1 MATQGD
7 GCRVSRERAWLDGV
21 DQQSLWS
28 EEVHR
33 GSRLSWGP
41 DRHDGKATYM
51 TQARDSRANSR
62 LKSVIRH
69 FSGEA

>member
-7 GCRVSRERAWLDGV
+7 GCRVSRERARLDGV

-28 EEVHR
+28 EEVHW

-41 DRHDGKATYM
+41 DRREGKAAYT
-51 TQARDSRANSR
+51 TQARDSSADSG
-62 LKSVIRH
+62 LKSAIQH